1 MRDCANLE
9 VFMLIF
15 DSWDNLVTDFGF
27 ALSISSLEIFVEI
40 SSPISYETNDDTDLV
55 LRIAN

>member
-1 MRDCANLE
+1 
-9 VFMLIF
+9 MLIF